1 MKSKAEKFVK
11 IFGEILRRKKYKGR
25 YKTMANQKGKSKYT
39 RAQKRAYYSGMGYA
53 TASRKKGINF
63 DNPENE
69 ASFKA
74 GLKQGVAMLARTPD
88 KYPPIAEKL
97 AAQKKSKSAKVT
109 PKKSRGKKSGKS
121 ATTPTVVVEVKQ

>member
-1 MKSKAEKFVK
+1 MF
-11 IFGEILRRKKYKGR
+11 
-25 YKTMANQKGKSKYT
+25 NQKGKSKYT
-39 RAQKRAYYSGMGYA
+39 RAQKRAYYSGIGYA

-74 GLKQGVAMLARTPD
+74 GLKQGVAMLSRTPD

-97 AAQKKSKSAKVT
+97 AAQKKIEV
-109 PKKSRGKKSGKS
+109 GKS
-121 ATTPTVVVEVKQ
+121 YAEKKPREEIG

>member
-1 MKSKAEKFVK
+1 
-11 IFGEILRRKKYKGR
+11 
-25 YKTMANQKGKSKYT
+25 MAKQKGKSKYT
-39 RAQKRAYYSGMGYA
+39 RAQKRAYYSGMGFA

-74 GLKQGVAMLARTPD
+74 GLKQGVAMLSRTPD

-121 ATTPTVVVEVKQ
+121 ATTSTVVVEVKQ